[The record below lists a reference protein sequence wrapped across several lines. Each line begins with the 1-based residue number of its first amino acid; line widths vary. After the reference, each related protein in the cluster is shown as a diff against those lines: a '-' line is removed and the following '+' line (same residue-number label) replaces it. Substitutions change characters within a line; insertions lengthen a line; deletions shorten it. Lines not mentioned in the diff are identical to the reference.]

1 MYIHILLYTYIQL
14 KAGHLRQNE
23 EEEFIQSFSKFVES
37 LTKGESGIPIRE
49 DGRTEGSKNNLD
61 TQRSVIDMRVQRGRS
76 TLDSTVSK
84 TEGLSSMKVEDPLAQ
99 KIEGSSDQLKPEP
112 NGLVRMSSAPDP
124 FQPTVS
130 TVTPISSRIDKRDV
144 ATSMSPIS
152 SSNEISNSS
161 FLKRKFDI
169 SDVINKPLITSQS
182 SGDSVRLIT

>member
-99 KIEGSSDQLKPEP
+99 KIEGSSELKPEP